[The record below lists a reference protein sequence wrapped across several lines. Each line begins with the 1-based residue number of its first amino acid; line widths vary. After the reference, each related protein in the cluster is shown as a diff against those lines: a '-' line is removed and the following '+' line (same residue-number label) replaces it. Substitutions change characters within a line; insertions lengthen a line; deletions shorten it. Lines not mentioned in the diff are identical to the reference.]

1 LLEPGVLAK
10 AMAIYMWDCSISHAA
25 DHANYTWCVTSK
37 ERCLRVRIPP
47 PQGPGERVELAGKI
61 ATVDDYAR
69 SEMCTWMFFKPW
81 TLKPNLLETL
91 YAFTDVE
98 LVQAA
103 KQFKKALLEVSQ
115 RTDIH
120 QFMPLQEGQL
130 RDDPPD
136 GDTASSVA
144 AKYEDTI
151 PPSIQY

>member
-1 LLEPGVLAK
+1 MRDGKP
-10 AMAIYMWDCSISHAA
+10 
-25 DHANYTWCVTSK
+25 
-37 ERCLRVRIPP
+37 
-47 PQGPGERVELAGKI
+47 VELAGNI

-81 TLKPNLLETL
+81 TVDRNLADTL

-103 KQFKKALLEVSQ
+103 KQFKNDLRKVSE

-120 QFMPLQEGQL
+120 QFMPLHEGQVCDSS
-130 RDDPPD
+130 DDD
-136 GDTASSVA
+136 GTPGPSK
-144 AKYEDTI
+144 AKYRDTI

>member
-1 LLEPGVLAK
+1 
-10 AMAIYMWDCSISHAA
+10 
-25 DHANYTWCVTSK
+25 
-37 ERCLRVRIPP
+37 
-47 PQGPGERVELAGKI
+47 VELAGEI

-81 TLKPNLLETL
+81 TLKPNLFETM
-91 YAFTDVE
+91 YAFTDME

-103 KQFKKALLEVSQ
+103 KQFKKALLRVSE

-130 RDDPPD
+130 RDDPRDDAPR
-136 GDTASSVA
+136 GL
-144 AKYEDTI
+144 AKAQYGDTI

>member
-1 LLEPGVLAK
+1 
-10 AMAIYMWDCSISHAA
+10 
-25 DHANYTWCVTSK
+25 
-37 ERCLRVRIPP
+37 
-47 PQGPGERVELAGKI
+47 LAGKI

-136 GDTASSVA
+136 GDAPRFVA